1 MLSTVATKR
10 PSSVGA
16 ASLAMTVEGAPPPSM
31 SRRNSWPTRPTPTPM
46 GSLVTVVTDRPSAS
60 LSHSGVTSSIVFGIV
75 IADSSARDRRGR
87 PFLFYGVQ
95 LRVLD
100 ARVDEVLVVE
110 HAHLRE
116 PLAEPRGARVEQTQL
131 LAVRHDLREQHALEE
146 DLLVAVLANEVRND
160 RPSGHAETFPDL
172 LMQEAVAHPQ

>member
-1 MLSTVATKR
+1 MLRTVATKR

-16 ASLAMTVEGAPPPSM
+16 ASFAMTVEVVPPPSI

-46 GSLVTVVTDRPSAS
+46 GSFVTVVTDRPSAS
-60 LSHSGVTSSIVFGIV
+60 LNHSGVTSSIVLGID
-75 IADSSARDRRGR
+75 ISGLPACTRRGG
-87 PFLFYGVQ
+87 PFLFDGVQ

-116 PLAEPRGARVEQTQL
+116 PLA
-131 LAVRHDLREQHALEE
+131 
-146 DLLVAVLANEVRND
+146 
-160 RPSGHAETFPDL
+160 
-172 LMQEAVAHPQ
+172 